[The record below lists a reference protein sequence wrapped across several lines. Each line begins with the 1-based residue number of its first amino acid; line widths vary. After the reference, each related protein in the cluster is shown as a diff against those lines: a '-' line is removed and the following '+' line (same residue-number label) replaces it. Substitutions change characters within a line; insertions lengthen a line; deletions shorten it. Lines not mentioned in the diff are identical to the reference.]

1 MSTGAGADNV
11 AALGTMTSSWAS
23 ALPGAY
29 PTLGVTANRD
39 ANVAA
44 HASGSDCPEAPEACA
59 WTAWDPAAAI
69 NKAPTA
75 SLARG
80 KALERDMGRQSYR
93 GAGRP
98 ILHVVV
104 PRTARGIAY
113 CMTKSYSTLSYY

>member
-1 MSTGAGADNV
+1 MSTGAGADDV

-29 PTLGVTANRD
+29 ATLGVTTNRD

-44 HASGSDCPEAPEACA
+44 HSSGSGCPDAPVACA
-59 WTAWDPAAAI
+59 SAAWDAAAAI

-98 ILHVVV
+98 ILYVVV
-104 PRTARGIAY
+104 PRWPTALCIV
-113 CMTKSYSTLSYY
+113 